1 MCPDHVLLQA
11 DVSGA
16 YLQSRLG
23 GRPAWVV
30 LPPAFWRKAW
40 HERGLKQPVLR
51 LRKAIYGLHQRS
63 GFDWAKKAH
72 KVRSNLGWQVVPDV
86 VDAVYILRQGKSLC
100 IMALY
105 VDDIL
110 AAGPGP
116 VLVKVVYAIRGV

>member
-1 MCPDHVLLQA
+1 MCSSHVLLQA

-23 GRPAWVV
+23 GRPVWVV
-30 LPPAFWRKAW
+30 LPPAFWPEAWRK
-40 HERGLKQPVLR
+40 RGMKQPVLR
-51 LRKAIYGLHQRS
+51 LRKALYGLQRS

-72 KVRSNLGWQVVPDV
+72 KVLSNLGWQIVPDV
-86 VDAVYILRQGKSLC
+86 VDALYVLREGRSMC

-116 VLVKVVYAIRGV
+116 MLVKSLNAIRGA

>member
-1 MCPDHVLLQA
+1 MSADHVLLQA

-23 GRPAWVV
+23 GRPVWVV
-30 LPPAFWRKAW
+30 LPPACWPKAW
-40 HERGLKQPVLR
+40 HDRGLKQPVLR
-51 LRKAIYGLHQRS
+51 LRKALYGLQRS

-72 KVRSNLGWQVVPDV
+72 KVFSNLGWQVVPDV
-86 VDAVYILRQGKSLC
+86 VDAVYVLRQGKSLC
-100 IMALY
+100 IMASY

-116 VLVKVVYAIRGV
+116 MLVKALNAIRGA